1 MPNHRIPSET
11 KAEQL
16 RVSLEGPLKF
26 IQQAH
31 RGTNKQA
38 ARTRAREVIDL
49 LRRHLDELGVDRSLT
64 RPLADIQMAF
74 SEAERGRVV
83 PLFEPEPLKGRPPA
97 ELRRLF
103 VMAKVALAIDMLMKA
118 GRKKEEAAR
127 EVVKKLRKYGVP
139 IKGKKDIQEWET
151 VVRWREDLAKAGR
164 GAGWHNLDWDLYGGL
179 YLLEK
184 EGRLRF
190 IKDGSADP
198 EWVSMPPERRLKV
211 GRSAI
216 SSVVVG
222 EGAGGLDVQTRRS
235 TIIKIG
241 FWPHR
246 LGIKNC

>member
-49 LRRHLDELGVDRSLT
+49 LQRHLDELGVDRSLT
-64 RPLADIQMAF
+64 RPLVDIQMAF

-103 VMAKVALAIDMLMKA
+103 VMAKAALAIDMLMAANKNT
-118 GRKKEEAAR
+118 EEAAR
-127 EVVKKLRKYGVP
+127 EVVKKLRQYGVP

-151 VVRWREDLAKAGR
+151 VLGWRVELAKAGR
-164 GAGWHNLDWDLYGGL
+164 HAGWHNLEWDWYGGM

-184 EGRLRF
+184 KGRLRLVEE
-190 IKDGSADP
+190 GSADP
-198 EWVSMPPERRLKV
+198 KAEAMRQLDLVRSSPPSV
-211 GRSAI
+211 G
-216 SSVVVG
+216 
-222 EGAGGLDVQTRRS
+222 
-235 TIIKIG
+235 
-241 FWPHR
+241 
-246 LGIKNC
+246 

>member
-1 MPNHRIPSET
+1 MPNHHILSET

-38 ARTRAREVIDL
+38 ARTRAWEVIDL

-74 SEAERGRVV
+74 SEAERGRVD

-97 ELRRLF
+97 ELRGLF

-118 GRKKEEAAR
+118 GKKREEAAR
-127 EVVKKLRKYGVP
+127 EVVRKLREYEVP

-151 VVRWREDLAKAGR
+151 VLGWRVELAKAGR
-164 GAGWHNLDWDLYGGL
+164 HAGWHNLEWDWYGGM

-184 EGRLRF
+184 EGRLRLVEEG
-190 IKDGSADP
+190 DADP
-198 EWVSMPPERRLKV
+198 KAEAMRQLDLVRSSPPSV
-211 GRSAI
+211 G
-216 SSVVVG
+216 
-222 EGAGGLDVQTRRS
+222 
-235 TIIKIG
+235 
-241 FWPHR
+241 
-246 LGIKNC
+246 

>member
-26 IQQAH
+26 IQQMH
-31 RGTNKQA
+31 QGTNQQA

-49 LRRHLDELGVDRSLT
+49 LRRHLNELGVDRSLT

-74 SEAERGRVV
+74 SEAERGRVD
-83 PLFEPEPLKGRPPA
+83 PLFEPEPLKGRRPA

-127 EVVKKLRKYGVP
+127 EVVRKLREYEVP

-151 VVRWREDLAKAGR
+151 VIRWREDLAKAGR
-164 GAGWHNLDWDLYGGL
+164 GAGQHNRDWDLYGVF

-184 EGRLRF
+184 EGRLRLVEE
-190 IKDGSADP
+190 GNADP
-198 EWVSMPPERRLKV
+198 EAEAMRQLDLVRSSPPSV
-211 GRSAI
+211 G
-216 SSVVVG
+216 
-222 EGAGGLDVQTRRS
+222 
-235 TIIKIG
+235 
-241 FWPHR
+241 
-246 LGIKNC
+246 

>member
-31 RGTNKQA
+31 RGTSKQA

-49 LRRHLDELGVDRSLT
+49 LQRHLDKLGVDRSLT
-64 RPLADIQMAF
+64 RPLVDIQMAF

-83 PLFEPEPLKGRPPA
+83 PLFQPEPLKHRPPA

-118 GRKKEEAAR
+118 GKKREEAAR
-127 EVVKKLRKYGVP
+127 EVVKKLREYGVP
-139 IKGKKDIQEWET
+139 IKGKKDIQEWKT
-151 VVRWREDLAKAGR
+151 VLGWREDLAKAGR
-164 GAGWHNLDWDLYGGL
+164 GAGQHNRDWDWSGGL

-184 EGRLRF
+184 KGRLRF

-198 EWVSMPPERRLKV
+198 KAEAMRQLDLIRSSPPSV
-211 GRSAI
+211 G
-216 SSVVVG
+216 
-222 EGAGGLDVQTRRS
+222 
-235 TIIKIG
+235 
-241 FWPHR
+241 
-246 LGIKNC
+246 

>member
-1 MPNHRIPSET
+1 MPNHRILSET

-31 RGTNKQA
+31 RGKNKQA
-38 ARTRAREVIDL
+38 ARTRAWEVIDL

-74 SEAERGRVV
+74 SEAERGRVD

-97 ELRRLF
+97 ELRGLF

-127 EVVKKLRKYGVP
+127 EVVKKLREYKVP
-139 IKGKKDIQEWET
+139 IKGKKDIQEWKT
-151 VVRWREDLAKAGR
+151 VLGWREDLAKAGR
-164 GAGWHNLDWDLYGGL
+164 GAGQHNRDWDLYGVF

-184 EGRLRF
+184 EGRLRLVEEG
-190 IKDGSADP
+190 DADP
-198 EWVSMPPERRLKV
+198 KAEAMRQLDLARSSPPSV
-211 GRSAI
+211 G
-216 SSVVVG
+216 
-222 EGAGGLDVQTRRS
+222 
-235 TIIKIG
+235 
-241 FWPHR
+241 
-246 LGIKNC
+246 

>member
-1 MPNHRIPSET
+1 MPNHHILSET

-49 LRRHLDELGVDRSLT
+49 LQRHLDELGVDRSLT

-74 SEAERGRVV
+74 SEAERGRVD
-83 PLFEPEPLKGRPPA
+83 PLFKPEPLKGRRPA

-127 EVVKKLRKYGVP
+127 EVVRKLREYKVP
-139 IKGKKDIQEWET
+139 IKGKKDIQEWKT
-151 VVRWREDLAKAGR
+151 VIRWREDLAKAGR
-164 GAGWHNLDWDLYGGL
+164 GAGQHNRDWDLYGVF

-184 EGRLRF
+184 EGRLRLVEEG
-190 IKDGSADP
+190 DADP
-198 EWVSMPPERRLKV
+198 KAEAMRQLDLARSSPPSV
-211 GRSAI
+211 G
-216 SSVVVG
+216 
-222 EGAGGLDVQTRRS
+222 
-235 TIIKIG
+235 
-241 FWPHR
+241 
-246 LGIKNC
+246 